1 MYFQTDEI
9 THQRIREQHLTA
21 ADHRL
26 AGELAAARRWQRIST
41 YCARR
46 AVQSRRRAER
56 STQSS

>member
-26 AGELAAARRWQRIST
+26 ARRWQRIST